1 MTFGPSKQKN
11 GCLKS
16 IMFRHRDPEK
26 FERSPPPGGQ
36 AILILI

>member
-1 MTFGPSKQKN
+1 MTFGQGKQKN

-26 FERSPPPGGQ
+26 FGRSDLN
-36 AILILI
+36 IDLN